1 MRENQY
7 AAGRVAVAAL
17 ALSGLLGV
25 MSPAHADDAAV
36 PGADP
41 AANALLYAVAWKQTA
56 AEYRALYHQGYNI
69 ARDRVDAAL
78 AARKEGDKLL
88 AVFADMDDTV
98 LLPLPY
104 WAKLISGGHAF
115 FDDPIWDEWVPQ
127 NDLVVAPGARDFF
140 EYCQKNGV
148 EVFYITSRDQGENTY
163 EYALGNLRAL
173 GLPYADEAHLTVL
186 TDSSNKE
193 PRQQELAQTYTPV
206 VWLGDN
212 LNDFQ
217 RKYYIKGD
225 VAARIAAMETD
236 REEFGRRFVLFPNPT
251 DGHWMAAVFGESEP
265 PDTPEARAR
274 LLEAAT
280 TVLKP

>member
-1 MRENQY
+1 MLRQHL
-7 AAGRVAVAAL
+7 AAARAGAVAL
-17 ALSGLLGV
+17 AIAGAISAASLPV
-25 MSPAHADDAAV
+25 RADDK
-36 PGADP
+36 ADP
-41 AANALLYAVAWKQTA
+41 AANPLLYAVAWKQTA

-78 AARKEGDKLL
+78 AAQKPGDKPL
-88 AVFADMDDTV
+88 AVFTDMDDTV

-104 WAKLISGGHAF
+104 WSRLIAQGRDF

-127 NDLVVAPGARDFF
+127 NDLVVAPGAKEFF
-140 EYCQKNGV
+140 EYCKEKGV
-148 EVFYITSRDQGENTY
+148 EVFYITSRDQGEKTY
-163 EYALGNLRAL
+163 DYALENLKAL
-173 GLPYADEAHLTVL
+173 GLPFADKEHLTVL

-193 PRQQELAQTYTPV
+193 PRQKELAEKYTPV
-206 VWLGDN
+206 VYLGDN

-225 VAARIAAMETD
+225 VPGRLAAMEAD
-236 REEFGRRFVLFPNPT
+236 REEFGRRFILFPNPT

>member
-1 MRENQY
+1 MLEQGFKFGR
-7 AAGRVAVAAL
+7 AAVLALTAMGVLGAASLPAL
-17 ALSGLLGV
+17 A
-25 MSPAHADDAAV
+25 DDK
-36 PGADP
+36 ADP
-41 AANALLYAVAWKQTA
+41 AANALLYAAAWKQTA

-78 AARKEGDKLL
+78 AAQKPGDKPL
-88 AVFADMDDTV
+88 AVFTDMDDTV

-104 WAKLISGGHAF
+104 WSRLIAGGGAF
-115 FDDPIWDEWVPQ
+115 FDDAIWDEWVPQ
-127 NDLVVAPGARDFF
+127 NDLVIAPGAKEFF
-140 EYCQKNGV
+140 EYCKEKGV
-148 EVFYITSRDQGENTY
+148 EVFYVTSRDQGPNTY
-163 EYALGNLRAL
+163 EYAMGNLKAL

-206 VWLGDN
+206 VYLGDN

-217 RKYYIKGD
+217 RKYYLKGD
-225 VAARIAAMETD
+225 VPGRIAAMEAD

-251 DGHWMAAVFGESEP
+251 DGHWMAAIFGESEP
-265 PDTPEARAR
+265 ADTPEARAR

-280 TVLKP
+280 TVQKP

>member
-1 MRENQY
+1 MVTGHRFASGR
-7 AAGRVAVAAL
+7 AAIAAL
-17 ALSGLLGV
+17 VASGFI
-25 MSPAHADDAAV
+25 AAAV
-36 PGADP
+36 LPVRAEDKADP

-78 AARKEGDKLL
+78 AARKEGDKPL
-88 AVFADMDDTV
+88 AVFTDMDDTV

-104 WAKLISGGHAF
+104 WSRLISGGHAF

-127 NDLVVAPGARDFF
+127 NDLVIAPGAREFF

-148 EVFYITSRDQGENTY
+148 EVFYVTSRDQGENTY
-163 EYALGNLRAL
+163 QYALDNLKAL
-173 GLPYADEAHLTVL
+173 GLPYADPDHLTVL

-193 PRQQELAQTYTPV
+193 PRQQELAEKYTPV

-217 RKYYIKGD
+217 RKYYLKGD
-225 VAARIAAMETD
+225 VPGRIAAMEAD

-265 PDTPEARAR
+265 ADTPEARAR

-280 TVLKP
+280 TVQKP